1 MIKQRTVAFYVL
13 VCLAIIAQSCSNS
26 SNSKD
31 QGKNTRG
38 GAGIFVEAVI
48 IKESPIQR
56 IVQVPASILPNEQ
69 VELKAESSGKL
80 IEMNLTEG
88 SFVNKG
94 DLLARINDSEL
105 RALLQK
111 KQYDEKLAADDEMR
125 KKRLIEINAISIQ
138 DYEAAQN
145 KLDGIKAEIE
155 QTKAQ
160 IAKAEIRAPFDGR
173 IGLRYVSMGA
183 YISTN
188 TTLAT
193 LVQDNPLKIEFSVPE
208 RYSSYIKNGIKVL
221 FTAGDSPTQYEAFI
235 YASESAIDPNTR
247 SLKVRAKYPNTN
259 GKILPGSFAKVNI
272 VFQNLP
278 SAIMIP
284 PQSIVPSMD
293 KQTAFIVKNGKAMQ
307 KEISIGERTGTST
320 EVITGLSVGDTL
332 VVTGLTSLKTGAT
345 LQVNIVDNV
354 NETE

>member
-1 MIKQRTVAFYVL
+1 MSTYKHLALCSF
-13 VCLAIIAQSCSNS
+13 AIITAISTSCSKGDK
-26 SNSKD
+26 KD
-31 QGKNTRG
+31 GKPQGGRG
-38 GAGIFVEAVI
+38 GAGMFVDAVI
-48 IKESPIQR
+48 IRESPIQR
-56 IVQVPASILPNEQ
+56 IVEVPATILPNEQ

-88 SFVNKG
+88 SFVKKG

-145 KLDGIKAEIE
+145 KLDGIRAEIE

-160 IAKAEIRAPFDGR
+160 IAKAEVRAPFDGR

-208 RYSSYIKNGIKVL
+208 RYSAYIKNGLEVA
-221 FTAGDSPTQYEAFI
+221 FTAGDSPTKYQAFI
-235 YASESAIDPNTR
+235 YASESAIDANTR
-247 SLKVRAKYPNTN
+247 SLKVRAKYPNVN

-272 VFQNLP
+272 LFQNLP
-278 SAIMIP
+278 TAIMIP
-284 PQSIVPSMD
+284 PQSIVPDMEN
-293 KQTAFIVKNGKAMQ
+293 QTVFVVKGGKAER
-307 KEISIGERTGTST
+307 KIITVGERTGVSA
-320 EVITGLSVGDTL
+320 EVLSGVSVGDTL
-332 VVTGLTSLKTGAT
+332 VVTGLNSLKAGSPLA
-345 LQVNIVDNV
+345 VNIIDDASKGY
-354 NETE
+354 

>member
-1 MIKQRTVAFYVL
+1 MSTYKYLTLCSFAVIA
-13 VCLAIIAQSCSNS
+13 AISVSCSKGEK
-26 SNSKD
+26 KD
-31 QGKNTRG
+31 GKPQGGRG
-38 GAGIFVEAVI
+38 GAGMFVDAII
-48 IKESPIQR
+48 IKEEPIQR
-56 IVQVPASILPNEQ
+56 TLQVPASILPNEQ

-88 SFVNKG
+88 SYVKKG
-94 DLLARINDSEL
+94 ELLARINDSEL

-145 KLDGIKAEIE
+145 KLDGIRAEIQ

-160 IAKAEIRAPFDGR
+160 IAKAEVRAPFDGR

-208 RYSSYIKNGIKVL
+208 RYSAYIKNGLEVA
-221 FTAGDSPTQYEAFI
+221 FTAGDSPTKYQAFI

-247 SLKVRAKYPNTN
+247 SLKVRAKYPNVN

-272 VFQNLP
+272 LFQNLP
-278 SAIMIP
+278 TAIMIP
-284 PQSIVPSMD
+284 PQSIVPDMET
-293 KQTAFIVKNGKAMQ
+293 QTAFVVKGGKAE
-307 KEISIGERTGTST
+307 KKIITVGERTGVAA
-320 EVITGLSVGDTL
+320 EVLDGLTVGDTL
-332 VVTGLTSLKTGAT
+332 VVTGLNSLRAGTPLTVKVVEKR
-345 LQVNIVDNV
+345 Q
-354 NETE
+354 